1 MPHFQSQMPRVL
13 QSRDWFEASFEHA
26 FGGAGAAT
34 RRAFEDAGQEL
45 PEELQPHAE
54 TLRDLRRE
62 HGRRLRVSAEA
73 R

>member
-1 MPHFQSQMPRVL
+1 ML

-26 FGGAGAAT
+26 FGGGGAAT

-54 TLRDLRRE
+54 RFESTGASTD
-62 HGRRLRVSAEA
+62 GGSA
-73 R
+73 